1 MKNPCLGQI
10 PSQEKSKQDKT
21 RGAQLMGAP
30 SFFFYHGPLAKGA
43 QYVP

>member
-1 MKNPCLGQI
+1 MKSPYLGQI

-21 RGAQLMGAP
+21 SGIQLLDA
-30 SFFFYHGPLAKGA
+30 SSIFYHGPPEKGI